1 MKFIQLKRMCFTV
14 VRHKSA
20 ILRSRKNY
28 RGITAKKLIIEYL
41 SVFVKIRVYS
51 VVYFPCKHEVKTPPS
66 DWPVTRF
73 FVVYISNQE
82 GRLDSRESQIYYHF
96 YKHGMTAEKLIT
108 EYFELVVKT
117 RDSESS
123 TQHPAEFPSSVYFV
137 NCLFPMQT
145 RSDDSNGRPVLS
157 HSFLLYIF

>member
-1 MKFIQLKRMCFTV
+1 MCFTV

-96 YKHGMTAEKLIT
+96 YKHGMTAEKLQNILSLLWKR
-108 EYFELVVKT
+108 E
-117 RDSESS
+117 
-123 TQHPAEFPSSVYFV
+123 TQSLQLSIQPSSRVQCILLIVYFP
-137 NCLFPMQT
+137 CKHEATTPTGDLFCHT
-145 RSDDSNGRPVLS
+145 RFCCIYFKS
-157 HSFLLYIF
+157 I